1 MLIENVKNVGNNLRR
16 IFMNLFGSKDAKTNP
31 INQLKNV
38 SSPIQPNEVE
48 NINLVSESSGVK
60 PVELDD
66 FFEFLDSKTIQKII
80 ETPAEARARIT
91 QDVAQM
97 EYETDGARAILNSLG

>member
-1 MLIENVKNVGNNLRR
+1 MK
-16 IFMNLFGSKDAKTNP
+16 LFGSKDAKTNP
-31 INQLKNV
+31 INQL
-38 SSPIQPNEVE
+38 QPNDVE
-48 NINLVSESSGVK
+48 DINFVSESSRVK
-60 PVELDD
+60 PVVLGD
-66 FFEFLDSKTIQKII
+66 FFEFLDQKTVQKIM

>member
-1 MLIENVKNVGNNLRR
+1 MK
-16 IFMNLFGSKDAKTNP
+16 LFGSKDAKTNP

-38 SSPIQPNEVE
+38 SSPIQPNDVE
-48 NINLVSESSGVK
+48 DINFVSESSGVK

-66 FFEFLDSKTIQKII
+66 FFEFLDQKTVQKIM

-97 EYETDGARAILNSLG
+97 EYETDGARAILNSLVWFL